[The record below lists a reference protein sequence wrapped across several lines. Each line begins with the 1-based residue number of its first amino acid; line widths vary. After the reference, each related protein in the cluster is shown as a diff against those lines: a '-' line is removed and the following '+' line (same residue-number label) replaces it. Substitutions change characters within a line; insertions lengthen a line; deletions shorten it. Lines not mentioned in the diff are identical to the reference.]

1 MSLRENSR
9 SCSMVDAYVVRK
21 RGYFGQFGGQ
31 YVPETLMP
39 ALHEL
44 EAAYDEAREDPAFQE
59 ELGSYYR
66 HYGGRPTPLYF
77 ARRLTDHIGGA
88 QIYLK
93 REDLCH
99 GGAHKFN
106 NVMGQALLARRMG
119 KKRVI
124 AETGEGQHGVATAR
138 VGADPGLPPQGY
150 MGALYIPRQYLNG
163 VW

>member
-1 MSLRENSR
+1 MSPRENSR

-59 ELGSYYR
+59 ELGLYYR

-93 REDLCH
+93 REDLFPAR
-99 GGAHKFN
+99 AHKFYN
-106 NVMGQALLARRMG
+106 EMGHTLPRRRM
-119 KKRVI
+119 
-124 AETGEGQHGVATAR
+124 EE
-138 VGADPGLPPQGY
+138 
-150 MGALYIPRQYLNG
+150 
-163 VW
+163 

>member
-1 MSLRENSR
+1 MSPRENSR

-77 ARRLTDHIGGA
+77 AQRLTDHIGGA

-93 REDLCH
+93 REDPCP

-106 NVMGQALLARRMG
+106 NVMGQALLARRIG
-119 KKRVI
+119 EKRVI
-124 AETGEGQHGVATAR
+124 AGTRAGQHGVATAMG
-138 VGADPGLPPQGY
+138 GAGLGPALAGY
-150 MGALYIPRQYLNG
+150 KGAGGNPSPLPHG
-163 VW
+163 

>member
-9 SCSMVDAYVVRK
+9 SCSMADAYVVRK

-44 EAAYDEAREDPAFQE
+44 EAAYDEAKADPAFQE
-59 ELGSYYR
+59 ELESYYR

-88 QIYLK
+88 QNYLK
-93 REDLCH
+93 REDLFQC
-99 GGAHKFN
+99 GASKIN
-106 NVMGQALLARRMG
+106 NVMGQNPPPCYMG
-119 KKRVI
+119 KKRVVPG
-124 AETGEGQHGVATAR
+124 TGAGPEG
-138 VGADPGLPPQGY
+138 
-150 MGALYIPRQYLNG
+150 
-163 VW
+163 

>member
-1 MSLRENSR
+1 MSLRENSK

-21 RGYFGQFGGQ
+21 KGYFGQFGGQ

-39 ALHEL
+39 ALHEF
-44 EAAYDEAREDPAFQE
+44 EAAYDEAKADPAFQE
-59 ELGSYYR
+59 ELESYYR

-93 REDLCH
+93 REDLCPC
-99 GGAHKFN
+99 GAHKFN
-106 NVMGQALLARRMG
+106 NAMGQALLARRMG

-124 AETGEGQHGVATAR
+124 AETGAGQPGAATA
-138 VGADPGLPPQGY
+138 VAGAVPGPPAAGDT
-150 MGALYIPRQYLNG
+150 GACRIPPPT
-163 VW
+163 

>member
-1 MSLRENSR
+1 MSPRENSR

-77 ARRLTDHIGGA
+77 AQRLTDHIGGA

-119 KKRVI
+119 KKPGI
-124 AETGEGQHGVATAR
+124 AGTGAGQHGGAPG
-138 VGADPGLPPQGY
+138 VGGGGLGLPGGGVIGGLGLPQQPPEG
-150 MGALYIPRQYLNG
+150 
-163 VW
+163 